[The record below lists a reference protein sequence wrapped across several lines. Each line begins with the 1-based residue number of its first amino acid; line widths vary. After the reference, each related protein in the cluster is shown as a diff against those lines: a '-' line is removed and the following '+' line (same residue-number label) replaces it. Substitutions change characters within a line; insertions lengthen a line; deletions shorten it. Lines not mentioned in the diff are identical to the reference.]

1 MKKLSLITTIALLC
15 ATAFTSCKRDYIC
28 KCTTTIATVETT
40 VNHDLPNQHPHDA
53 EQACQRFEDDANA
66 SAPGTTNCN
75 L

>member
-1 MKKLSLITTIALLC
+1 MKKIIIAAAALFS
-15 ATAFTSCKRDYIC
+15 TFAFTSCKRDYIC
-28 KCTTTIATVETT
+28 KCTTTVGPVETT
-40 VNHDLPNQHPHDA
+40 DNHDLPNQYHHDA